1 MQIRGVRKFARYM
14 FVTAEVNDSVIVF
27 FFFRHPELKDFII
40 FLSIILHG
48 LPIKKEKE
56 NWFGLIEA
64 QLPPTDTSSPTG
76 LYEY

>member
-48 LPIKKEKE
+48 LPIKKRKRKLVWA
-56 NWFGLIEA
+56 NRSPA
-64 QLPPTDTSSPTG
+64 TSNR
-76 LYEY
+76 Y